1 MHIRTHTIFILI
13 NIEELRGRLGGVD
26 VGELRMYE
34 DLQEKLM
41 KVRREGGRE
50 RRRERG
56 SESAGRK
63 EGLRKKLMKVRKEG
77 GREGGVC
84 SRRFYSLTIHEEG
97 REGRRVV
104 GVTSL
109 QR

>member
-1 MHIRTHTIFILI
+1 MHTRTHTILILM

-50 RRRERG
+50 GEKEGVRERG

-63 EGLRKKLMKVRKEG
+63 EGLR
-77 GREGGVC
+77 
-84 SRRFYSLTIHEEG
+84 
-97 REGRRVV
+97 
-104 GVTSL
+104 
-109 QR
+109 